1 MTRNWKPSCRSLDP
15 QVDADHQTLFRLLDE
30 VATQRRES
38 DAEGLNTL
46 LDQLLE
52 HTFEHFAREEAL
64 MAGEGY
70 PRLEA
75 HVQSHQ
81 ALRDAFL
88 EALRQVVHDRMPL
101 PAFIHQARESFVVHF
116 ETEDMTYIAWR
127 QQELRCGTLG

>member
-1 MTRNWKPSCRSLDP
+1 MTRHWKPACRSLDP
-15 QVDADHQTLFRLLDE
+15 QVDADHQTLFKLLDE

-38 DAEGLNTL
+38 DADGLNGL

-64 MAGEGY
+64 MASQGY

-81 ALRDAFL
+81 DLREAFL
-88 EALRQVVHDRMPL
+88 EALRQAVHDRMPL
-101 PAFIHQARESFVVHF
+101 PAFIEHVRESFVVHF
-116 ETEDMTYIAWR
+116 ETEDMTFIGWR
-127 QQELRCGTLG
+127 QQTLHHG